1 MLHVF
6 HLDAGRVLSYDVH
19 YAAESV
25 SLLQEAISNSVGA
38 PANEQILLIS
48 GGEVLDPSKRVSNYS
63 AGMDSSNPIFLVCR
77 TDITSQNSKMVE
89 NFSESQVI
97 DYTVLSTFLL

>member
-6 HLDAGRVLSYDVH
+6 YLDAGRMLTYDVN

-25 SLLQEAISNSVGA
+25 LSLQEAISNSSGA
-38 PANEQILLIS
+38 PIGEQILLIS
-48 GGEVLDPSKRVSNYS
+48 GGEVLDPMKKVSTYS

-77 TDITSQNSKMVE
+77 TDPSTQNTRVAL
-89 NFSESQVI
+89 NFVESQVKLI
-97 DYTVLSTFLL
+97 FS